1 MLVRFFNS
9 CAPFY
14 KAMTIFPH
22 KILHRGTKNITVS
35 ESRTET
41 HHAVQLYPVNLIAG
55 ADSGLLGL
63 QSVWEGAN
71 LEHQQIESF
80 QNFSAINDSISQSM
94 TRFTM

>member
-14 KAMTIFPH
+14 KATTIFHH
-22 KILHRGTKNITVS
+22 KILHQGTKNITVS

-63 QSVWEGAN
+63 
-71 LEHQQIESF
+71 
-80 QNFSAINDSISQSM
+80 
-94 TRFTM
+94 